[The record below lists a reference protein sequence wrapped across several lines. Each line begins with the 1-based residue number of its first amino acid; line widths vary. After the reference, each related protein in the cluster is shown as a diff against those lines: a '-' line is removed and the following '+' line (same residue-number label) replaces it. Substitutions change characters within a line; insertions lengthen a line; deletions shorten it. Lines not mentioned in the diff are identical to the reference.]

1 MREQHHFRTLPLL
14 LGSRNLVR
22 LKFPLTEIRNS
33 VDDNPWNG
41 TPKVYKLETLSK
53 SSRSLNSEK
62 KNLVKQET
70 HEARCNNWVIDPD
83 VPSGPHLFK
92 PTEFREV
99 NVRVKLLSGSLCR
112 VRSGSSDSRRVESH
126 DG

>member
-1 MREQHHFRTLPLL
+1 MEWNAQSIRTGNIEQ
-14 LGSRNLVR
+14 
-22 LKFPLTEIRNS
+22 KFT
-33 VDDNPWNG
+33 
-41 TPKVYKLETLSK
+41 KLEQ
-53 SSRSLNSEK
+53 RK

-70 HEARCNNWVIDPD
+70 HETRCNNWVVDPD

-99 NVRVKLLSGSLCR
+99 NARVELLSGSLCR